1 MRTSTTSEIKRT
13 LNMKTRKF
21 FTLFSLLIL
30 STISSFAQ
38 PAWFGGTPI
47 VIPHVYSE
55 DFQYGINQIGKV
67 YVILINFNY
76 AVPPPSSADIKNAA
90 IVGPSGGRI
99 STWVINVP
107 VADINNVFT
116 INALNQIGGNVDL
129 LPNQD
134 YTWYFVAEDAGGNL
148 QASPVRI
155 FMKTLP
161 CPAIDIAFGYTQPQQ
176 CVNKGAMLQLN
187 FFPGDPNPDL
197 SGIYPGTKYFID
209 WGDGNNVTWLSTAL
223 LQIPPLPLR
232 QHTYAATL
240 LCNQEVIITVA
251 SSCNP
256 LIVKQF
262 KTAAILH
269 GRDIAGDGDGNLL
282 IVDNSTGLP
291 TTIPVCEGSTHTIT
305 IKDMSIWDCQAPT
318 FIDGSPAPPN
328 TDPRTIQWLY
338 GIDDGGTLQNTIG
351 QTLGLT
357 PNVVIGGANNAIR
370 TIQGYTQPIISPAK
384 YQGELSQTIL
394 IPAACRA
401 GEIFNVYLRNWNK
414 CNVYGVDAPVVTQIQ
429 ILVVAAPALPIAP
442 DVNLCFTNNPAL
454 SVLTAAHGI
463 PAGNVLNWYANSDK
477 TGFLGSGLT
486 YNTGVSAVGTYTYYV
501 ADGQT
506 SGNLCEGP
514 TKPVVLTINP
524 VIANNTVAAAQ
535 TICYNTAPLAL
546 TGSTP
551 TGGSGVYAYQWQNSA
566 DNSTFNNIVG
576 ATGIGYAPPAL
587 TANTWYHR
595 IVNSGPCSDISS
607 SIKITITP
615 TAAIASV
622 SGTTPLCI
630 TGTAT

>member
-269 GRDIAGDGDGNLL
+269 GRDIAGDGDG
-282 IVDNSTGLP
+282 
-291 TTIPVCEGSTHTIT
+291 
-305 IKDMSIWDCQAPT
+305 
-318 FIDGSPAPPN
+318 
-328 TDPRTIQWLY
+328 
-338 GIDDGGTLQNTIG
+338 
-351 QTLGLT
+351 
-357 PNVVIGGANNAIR
+357 
-370 TIQGYTQPIISPAK
+370 
-384 YQGELSQTIL
+384 
-394 IPAACRA
+394 
-401 GEIFNVYLRNWNK
+401 
-414 CNVYGVDAPVVTQIQ
+414 
-429 ILVVAAPALPIAP
+429 
-442 DVNLCFTNNPAL
+442 
-454 SVLTAAHGI
+454 
-463 PAGNVLNWYANSDK
+463 
-477 TGFLGSGLT
+477 
-486 YNTGVSAVGTYTYYV
+486 
-501 ADGQT
+501 
-506 SGNLCEGP
+506 
-514 TKPVVLTINP
+514 
-524 VIANNTVAAAQ
+524 
-535 TICYNTAPLAL
+535 IC
-546 TGSTP
+546 
-551 TGGSGVYAYQWQNSA
+551 
-566 DNSTFNNIVG
+566 
-576 ATGIGYAPPAL
+576 
-587 TANTWYHR
+587 
-595 IVNSGPCSDISS
+595 
-607 SIKITITP
+607 
-615 TAAIASV
+615 
-622 SGTTPLCI
+622 
-630 TGTAT
+630 